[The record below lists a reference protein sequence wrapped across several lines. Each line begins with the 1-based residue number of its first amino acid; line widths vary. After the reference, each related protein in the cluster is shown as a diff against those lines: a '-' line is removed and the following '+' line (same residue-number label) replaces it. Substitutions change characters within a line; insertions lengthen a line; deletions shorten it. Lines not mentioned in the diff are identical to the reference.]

1 MILITYP
8 NVTAE
13 MTKVLLIDDHQMF
26 LDGLELLLKRAGSY
40 EVVGKICDPLKA
52 IDFLTSNPVDI
63 VLADIQMPGVDGID
77 LLKRILSRFP
87 KIKVVMISMHE
98 GDEFVQEIMAL
109 GGFGFLPKSM
119 DSTKMVQELDRI
131 RADQKVFPKRQKKAA
146 QSQHFSE
153 RELEILR
160 LLAKGK
166 NSYEIAGQLFI
177 TLNTV
182 KTHRR
187 NMLRKLNASNTSQLL
202 KIGFDNNLI

>member
-1 MILITYP
+1 M
-8 NVTAE
+8 V
-13 MTKVLLIDDHQMF
+13 KVLLVDDHQMF
-26 LDGLELLLKRAGSY
+26 LDGLELLLKRTDSY
-40 EVVGKICDPLKA
+40 EVVGKINDPLHVV
-52 IDFLTSNPVDI
+52 DFLSTNAVDV

-77 LLKRILSRFP
+77 LLKRIMSRFP
-87 KIKVVMISMHE
+87 KIKVVMISMHD

-109 GGFGFLPKSM
+109 GGYGFLPKSM
-119 DSTKMVQELDRI
+119 DSNKMVLELDKI
-131 RADQKVFPKRQKKAA
+131 CQDQKVFPKRQKKQV

-160 LLAKGK
+160 LLAQGK
-166 NSYEIAGQLFI
+166 NSYEIAGELFI

>member
-1 MILITYP
+1 MI
-8 NVTAE
+8 
-13 MTKVLLIDDHQMF
+13 KVLLVDDHVMF
-26 LDGLELLLKRAGSY
+26 LDGLELLLKRTDSY
-40 EVVGKICDPLKA
+40 EVVGKINDPLHV
-52 IDFLTSNPVDI
+52 IDFLTSTPVDI

-77 LLKRILSRFP
+77 LLKRIMSRFP
-87 KIKVVMISMHE
+87 KMKVVMISMHE

-109 GGFGFLPKSM
+109 GGYGFLPKSM
-119 DSTKMVQELDRI
+119 DSAKMVLELDKVCQ
-131 RADQKVFPKRQKKAA
+131 DQKVFPKRQKK
-146 QSQHFSE
+146 QVPSEHFSD

-160 LLAKGK
+160 LLAQGK
-166 NSYEIAGQLFI
+166 NSYEIAGELFI

>member
-1 MILITYP
+1 
-8 NVTAE
+8 
-13 MTKVLLIDDHQMF
+13 MTKILLVDDHLMF
-26 LDGLELLLKRAGSY
+26 LDGLELLLKRAGTY
-40 EVVGKICDPLKA
+40 EVVGKVNDPLQVVE
-52 IDFLTSNPVDI
+52 FLASNPVDI

-77 LLKRILSRFP
+77 LLKRIQSRFP
-87 KIKVVMISMHE
+87 RVKVVMISMHD
-98 GDEFVQEIMAL
+98 GDEYAQEIMAL
-109 GGFGFLPKSM
+109 GGYGFLPKSM
-119 DSTKMVQELDRI
+119 DSNKMVQELDRI
-131 RADQKVFPKRQKKAA
+131 CLDHKVFPKRQKKTV

-166 NSYEIAGQLFI
+166 NSYEIASELFI

>member
-1 MILITYP
+1 M
-8 NVTAE
+8 V
-13 MTKVLLIDDHQMF
+13 KVLIVDDHQMF
-26 LDGLELLLKRAGSY
+26 LDGLELLLKRTGTY
-40 EVVGKICDPLKA
+40 EVVGKINDPLHV
-52 IDFLTSNPVDI
+52 IDFLTTNPVDM

-77 LLKRILSRFP
+77 LLKRIMSRFP
-87 KIKVVMISMHE
+87 KIKVVMISMHD
-98 GDEFVQEIMAL
+98 GDEFVQEIMNL
-109 GGFGFLPKSM
+109 GGYGFLPKSM
-119 DSTKMVQELDRI
+119 DSNKMVQELDKI
-131 RADQKVFPKRQKKAA
+131 SDDQKVFPKRQKKVVP
-146 QSQHFSE
+146 SQHFSE

-166 NSYEIAGQLFI
+166 NSYEIAGELFI

>member
-1 MILITYP
+1 MI
-8 NVTAE
+8 
-13 MTKVLLIDDHQMF
+13 KVLLVDDHVMF
-26 LDGLELLLKRAGSY
+26 LDGLELLLKRTDSY
-40 EVVGKICDPLKA
+40 EVVGKINDPLHVV
-52 IDFLTSNPVDI
+52 DFLTSTPVDI

-77 LLKRILSRFP
+77 LLKRIMSRFP
-87 KIKVVMISMHE
+87 KMKVVMISMHE

-109 GGFGFLPKSM
+109 GGYGFLPKSM
-119 DSTKMVQELDRI
+119 DSAKMVLELDKVCQ
-131 RADQKVFPKRQKKAA
+131 DQKVFPKRQKK
-146 QSQHFSE
+146 QVPSEHFSD

-160 LLAKGK
+160 LLAQGK
-166 NSYEIAGQLFI
+166 NSYEIAGELFI

>member
-1 MILITYP
+1 MI
-8 NVTAE
+8 
-13 MTKVLLIDDHQMF
+13 KVLLVDDHLMF
-26 LDGLELLLKRAGSY
+26 LDGLELLLKRTNTY
-40 EVVGKICDPLKA
+40 EVVGKINDPLHVV
-52 IDFLTSNPVDI
+52 DFLTTTPVDI

-77 LLKRILSRFP
+77 LLKRMISRFP

-109 GGFGFLPKSM
+109 GGYGFLPKSM
-119 DSTKMVQELDRI
+119 DSNKMVLELDKVVQ
-131 RADQKVFPKRQKKAA
+131 DQKIFPKRQKK
-146 QSQHFSE
+146 QTETQHFSE

-166 NSYEIAGQLFI
+166 NSYEIAGELFI

>member
-1 MILITYP
+1 MI
-8 NVTAE
+8 
-13 MTKVLLIDDHQMF
+13 KVLLVDDHLMF
-26 LDGLELLLKRAGSY
+26 LDGLELLLKRTDSY
-40 EVVGKICDPLKA
+40 EVVGKINDPLHV
-52 IDFLTSNPVDI
+52 IDFLTTSPVDI

-77 LLKRILSRFP
+77 LLKRIMSRFP

-109 GGFGFLPKSM
+109 GGYGFLPKAM
-119 DSTKMVQELDRI
+119 DSNKMVQELDKVVQ
-131 RADQKVFPKRQKKAA
+131 DQKVFPKRQKKQAE
-146 QSQHFSE
+146 SQHFSE

-160 LLAKGK
+160 LLAQGK
-166 NSYEIAGQLFI
+166 NSYEIAGELFI

>member
-1 MILITYP
+1 M
-8 NVTAE
+8 V
-13 MTKVLLIDDHQMF
+13 KVLLVDDHQMF
-26 LDGLELLLKRAGSY
+26 LDGLELLLKRTNNY
-40 EVVGKICDPLKA
+40 EVVGKVNDPLQV
-52 IDFLTSNPVDI
+52 IDFLSSNESDI

-87 KIKVVMISMHE
+87 KVKVVMISMHD

-109 GGFGFLPKSM
+109 GGYGFLPKSM
-119 DSTKMVQELDRI
+119 DSAKMVLELDKVCQ
-131 RADQKVFPKRQKKAA
+131 DQKVFPKRQKKVVPT
-146 QSQHFSE
+146 QHFSE

-160 LLAKGK
+160 LLAQGK
-166 NSYEIAGQLFI
+166 NSYEIASQLFI

>member
-1 MILITYP
+1 MTRILL
-8 NVTAE
+8 V
-13 MTKVLLIDDHQMF
+13 DDHRMF
-26 LDGLELLLKRAGSY
+26 LDGLELLLKRTGRY
-40 EVVGKICDPLKA
+40 DVVGKLNDPLQVV
-52 IDFLTSNPVDI
+52 DFLMGVSVDV

-77 LLKRILSRFP
+77 LLKRILPRFP
-87 KIKVVMISMHE
+87 NVKIAMISMHD
-98 GDEFVQEIMAL
+98 GDEYVQEIMGF
-109 GGFGFLPKSM
+109 GGYGFLPKSM
-119 DSTKMVQELDRI
+119 DSDKMVEELDRI
-131 RADQKVFPKRQKKAA
+131 CAGQKVFPRRTRKVV
-146 QSQHFSE
+146 QSEHFSE

-166 NSYEIAGQLFI
+166 NSYEIAGELFI

>member
-1 MILITYP
+1 
-8 NVTAE
+8 
-13 MTKVLLIDDHQMF
+13 MTKILLVDDHLMF
-26 LDGLELLLKRAGSY
+26 LDGLELLLKRTGNY
-40 EVVGKICDPLKA
+40 EVVGKLNDPLHV
-52 IDFLTSNPVDI
+52 IDFLSSNPIDI

-77 LLKRILSRFP
+77 LLKRIQSRYP

-109 GGFGFLPKSM
+109 GGYGFLPKSM
-119 DSTKMVQELDRI
+119 DSTKMVQELDKVC
-131 RADQKVFPKRQKKAA
+131 ADQKVFPKRQKKVV

>member
-1 MILITYP
+1 M
-8 NVTAE
+8 VR
-13 MTKVLLIDDHQMF
+13 VLLVDDHQMF
-26 LDGLELLLKRAGSY
+26 LDGLELLLKRTNNY
-40 EVVGKICDPLKA
+40 EVVGKVNDPLQV
-52 IDFLTSNPVDI
+52 IDFLSSNEADI

-77 LLKRILSRFP
+77 LLKRIQSRFP

-109 GGFGFLPKSM
+109 GGYGFLPKSM
-119 DSTKMVQELDRI
+119 DSAKMVLELDKVCN
-131 RADQKVFPKRQKKAA
+131 DQKVFPKRQKKVMPT
-146 QSQHFSE
+146 QHFSE

-160 LLAKGK
+160 LLAQGK
-166 NSYEIAGQLFI
+166 NSYEIASQLFI

>member
-1 MILITYP
+1 MDKKENL
-8 NVTAE
+8 
-13 MTKVLLIDDHQMF
+13 LLIDDHFLF
-26 LDGLELLLKRAGSY
+26 LDGLELMLSKN
-40 EVVGKICDPLKA
+40 EKFKVVGKLNDPLLA
-52 IDFLTSNPVDI
+52 IDFLLKQEVSM
-63 VLADIQMPGVDGID
+63 VLVDIQMPGINGID

-87 KIKVVMISMHE
+87 AIKVVMISMHE
-98 GDEFVQEIMAL
+98 EDDFVQEVMSL
-109 GGFGFLPKSM
+109 GGYGFLTKSL
-119 DSTKMVQELDRI
+119 DSDKMVEELTRI
-131 RADQKVFPKRQKKAA
+131 SKGQRVFPKRAKKVA
-146 QSQHFSE
+146 QSEHFSD

-166 NSYEIAGQLFI
+166 NSYEIAEQLFI

>member
-1 MILITYP
+1 MERKENL
-8 NVTAE
+8 
-13 MTKVLLIDDHQMF
+13 VLVDDHSLF
-26 LDGLELLLKRAGSY
+26 LDGLELLLSKTDKFR
-40 EVVGKICDPLKA
+40 VVGKLTDPLMA
-52 IDFLTSNPVDI
+52 IDFLAHQEASM
-63 VLADIQMPGVDGID
+63 VLVDIQMPGINGID

-87 KIKVVMISMHE
+87 SLKIVVISMHE
-98 GDEFVQEIMAL
+98 EDDFVQEVMSL
-109 GGFGFLPKSM
+109 GGFGFLNKSL
-119 DSTKMVQELDRI
+119 DSDKIVEELVKI
-131 RADQKVFPKRQKKAA
+131 SKGQKVFPRRAKKIT
-146 QSQHFSE
+146 QSEHFSD

-166 NSYEIAGQLFI
+166 NSYEIAEQLFI

>member
-1 MILITYP
+1 
-8 NVTAE
+8 
-13 MTKVLLIDDHQMF
+13 MTRVLLIDDHLMF
-26 LDGLELLLKRAGSY
+26 LDGLELLLKRTGNY
-40 EVVGKICDPLKA
+40 EVVGKINDPLQVV
-52 IDFLTSNPVDI
+52 DFLTGCPVDM

-77 LLKRILSRFP
+77 LLKRIQSRFP
-87 KIKVVMISMHE
+87 SIKVVMISMHD
-98 GDEFVQEIMAL
+98 GDEFLQEIMAL
-109 GGFGFLPKSM
+109 GGYGFLPKSM
-119 DSTKMVQELDRI
+119 DSSKMVQELDRVCEG
-131 RADQKVFPKRQKKAA
+131 QKVFPKRTRKPV
-146 QSQHFSE
+146 QSEHFSD

-166 NSYEIAGQLFI
+166 NSYEIASQLFI

>member
-1 MILITYP
+1 MFKILL
-8 NVTAE
+8 V
-13 MTKVLLIDDHQMF
+13 DDHLMF
-26 LDGLELLLKRAGSY
+26 LDGLELLLKRTGNY
-40 EVVGKICDPLKA
+40 EVAGKINDPLQVV
-52 IDFLTSNPVDI
+52 DFLSGTPVDI

-77 LLKRILSRFP
+77 LAKRILSRFP
-87 KIKVVMISMHE
+87 GTKVVMISMHE

-109 GGFGFLPKSM
+109 GGYGFLHKSM
-119 DSTKMVQELDRI
+119 DSNKMVQELDKI
-131 RADQKVFPKRQKKAA
+131 CADQKVFPKRQKKIVPT
-146 QSQHFSE
+146 QHFSE

-160 LLAKGK
+160 LLAQGK

>member
-1 MILITYP
+1 M
-8 NVTAE
+8 V
-13 MTKVLLIDDHQMF
+13 KVLLVDDHLMF
-26 LDGLELLLKRAGSY
+26 LDGLELLLKRTGNY
-40 EVVGKICDPLKA
+40 EVVGKINDPLQVV
-52 IDFLTSNPVDI
+52 DFLSGIPVDI

-77 LLKRILSRFP
+77 LLKRIMSRFP
-87 KIKVVMISMHE
+87 GIKVVMISMHE

-109 GGFGFLPKSM
+109 GGYGFLPKSM
-119 DSTKMVQELDRI
+119 DSNKMVLELDKVCT
-131 RADQKVFPKRQKKAA
+131 DQKVFPKRQKKIVPT
-146 QSQHFSE
+146 QHFSE

-160 LLAKGK
+160 LLAQGK

>member
-1 MILITYP
+1 MTRILL
-8 NVTAE
+8 V
-13 MTKVLLIDDHQMF
+13 DDHLMF
-26 LDGLELLLKRAGSY
+26 LDGLELLLKRTGNY
-40 EVVGKICDPLKA
+40 EVVGKINDPLQVVE
-52 IDFLTSNPVDI
+52 FLAACPVDI

-77 LLKRILSRFP
+77 LLKRIQSRFP

-98 GDEFVQEIMAL
+98 GDEYIHEIIAL
-109 GGFGFLPKSM
+109 GGYGYLPKSM
-119 DSTKMVQELDRI
+119 DSNKMVQELDRVCE
-131 RADQKVFPKRQKKAA
+131 DQKVFPKRPKKLVHTE
-146 QSQHFSE
+146 HFSD

-166 NSYEIAGQLFI
+166 NSYEIAGELFI